1 MGLGGPASR
10 YLLLQQLPT
19 GVDVAVGN
27 GDFRFQ
33 NPVRRLGGND
43 GFFR

>member
-1 MGLGGPASR
+1 MGLGGPVGR